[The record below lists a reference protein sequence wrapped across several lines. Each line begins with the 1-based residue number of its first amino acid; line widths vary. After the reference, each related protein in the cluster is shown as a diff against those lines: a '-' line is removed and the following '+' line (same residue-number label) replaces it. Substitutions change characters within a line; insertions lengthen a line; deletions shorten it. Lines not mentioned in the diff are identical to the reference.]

1 MNTSNKSYTGIDC
14 FRMIAALFIIAIHT
28 SPLGTYS
35 EWGDFILTRVIA
47 RVAVPFFLDRKG
59 VV

>member
-1 MNTSNKSYTGIDC
+1 MRAESKSYTGIDC
-14 FRMIAALFIIAIHT
+14 FRMIAAVLIIAIHT

-35 EWGDFILTRVIA
+35 ELGDFILTRVIA
-47 RVAVPFFLDRKG
+47 RVDRKS